1 MNFTITENEGLKYSK
16 ISGDYNKIHIDEKT
30 GYNSIFGEKI
40 CHGTLVITKI
50 FKLINLEKIIKN
62 QKKFSIDIKFFK
74 HSKYCCE
81 MSIIKKKNIY
91 HVFQDNQKSLELK
104 IINSNYYK
112 FKNIS
117 KKKKLTS
124 FINKYLNKESKI
136 KNIYNLLNIIS
147 KYVGTIYPGEN
158 SLIKR
163 ININLNGYLNF
174 RNKKIEILSKKIDPR
189 FPIIE
194 NRLSYGKFIIEFQ
207 TLERPVVK
215 KNKKIITKIL
225 KKKIK
230 KIKYNALIIG
240 SSQGIGLDV
249 LNILKQNSKIT
260 KIATFNKNKIKK
272 NNNKIIP
279 IKIDVFN
286 ELNSINKIIDKYLP
300 IKIFYFVSP
309 KIYIE
314 NKLNP
319 IIKKQ
324 YKFLFLEVPLMI
336 INQNKSK
343 NISFFYPSTSYI
355 YEYRNSFYSKI
366 KLNAEKKIRKLC
378 LDNNILFRTIRFPTL
393 NSRQSISLNN
403 PNPPSLFQ
411 YLESNPKMVNKIF

>member
-1 MNFTITENEGLKYSK
+1 MNFKITENEGLKYSK

-62 QKKFSIDIKFFK
+62 QKKFNINIEFYK
-74 HSKYCCE
+74 HLKYRSK
-81 MSIIKKKNIY
+81 ILVVKKKNIY
-91 HVFQDNQKSLELK
+91 CVLQENQKALEIK
-104 IINSNYYK
+104 VTNINSYK
-112 FKNIS
+112 FKNFS
-117 KKKKLTS
+117 KKNKLRS
-124 FINKYLNKESKI
+124 FINKYSNNDSKV
-136 KNIYNLLNIIS
+136 KNIYNLLKNIS

-158 SLIKR
+158 SLIKQ
-163 ININLNGYLNF
+163 ININLNGHFNF
-174 RNKKIEILSKKIDPR
+174 RCKKIEVLSKKIDPR
-189 FPIIE
+189 LPIIE
-194 NRLSYGKFIIEFQ
+194 NRLNCGKFIIEFQ
-207 TLERPVVK
+207 TLVRPVVK
-215 KNKKIITKIL
+215 INKKIITNIL

-240 SSQGIGLDV
+240 SSQGIGFDV

-260 KIATFNKNKIKK
+260 KIATFNKNKIK
-272 NNNKIIP
+272 NVNNKIIP

-286 ELNSINKIIDKYLP
+286 ELNYINKIIDKYLP
-300 IKIFYFVSP
+300 IRIFYFVSP

-314 NKLNP
+314 NKLDP
-319 IIKKQ
+319 LIKKQ
-324 YKFLFLEVPLMI
+324 YKFLFLKVPLMI

-355 YEYRNSFYSKI
+355 YEYKNSFYSKI
-366 KLNAEKKIRKLC
+366 KLYAEKKIRKLC
-378 LDNNILFRTIRFPTL
+378 LDNNISFKTVRFPTL

>member
-260 KIATFNKNKIKK
+260 KIATFNKNKIKN

>member
-260 KIATFNKNKIKK
+260 KIATFNKNKIK
-272 NNNKIIP
+272 NVNNKIIP

-286 ELNSINKIIDKYLP
+286 ELNYINKIIDKYLP
-300 IKIFYFVSP
+300 IRIFYFVSP

-314 NKLNP
+314 NKLDP
-319 IIKKQ
+319 LIKKQ
-324 YKFLFLEVPLMI
+324 YKFLFLKVPLMI

-355 YEYRNSFYSKI
+355 YEYKNSFYSKI
-366 KLNAEKKIRKLC
+366 KLYAEKKIRKLC
-378 LDNNILFRTIRFPTL
+378 LDNNISFKTVRFPTL

>member
-1 MNFTITENEGLKYSK
+1 M
-16 ISGDYNKIHIDEKT
+16 
-30 GYNSIFGEKI
+30 
-40 CHGTLVITKI
+40 
-50 FKLINLEKIIKN
+50 
-62 QKKFSIDIKFFK
+62 
-74 HSKYCCE
+74 
-81 MSIIKKKNIY
+81 
-91 HVFQDNQKSLELK
+91 
-104 IINSNYYK
+104 
-112 FKNIS
+112 
-117 KKKKLTS
+117 
-124 FINKYLNKESKI
+124 
-136 KNIYNLLNIIS
+136 LNIIS

-260 KIATFNKNKIKK
+260 KIATFNKNKIKN

-378 LDNNILFRTIRFPTL
+378 LDNNILFGTIRFPTL

>member
-1 MNFTITENEGLKYSK
+1 MNFKITENEGLKYSK
-16 ISGDYNKIHIDEKT
+16 ISGDYNKIHIDKKT

-62 QKKFSIDIKFFK
+62 QKKFSIDVKFLK
-74 HSKYCCE
+74 HLKYYCE
-81 MSIIKKKNIY
+81 ISIIKKNIY
-91 HVFQDNQKSLELK
+91 HVFQENQKALELK
-104 IINSNYYK
+104 IIKSNSYK
-112 FKNIS
+112 LKNFS

-124 FINKYLNKESKI
+124 FNNKYLNKESKI
-136 KNIYNLLNIIS
+136 KNIYNLLNNIS
-147 KYVGTIYPGEN
+147 KYVGTIYPGEK
-158 SLIKR
+158 SLINR
-163 ININLNGYLNF
+163 ININFNGYLNF
-174 RNKKIEILSKKIDPR
+174 KNKKIEILSKKIDPR
-189 FPIIE
+189 LPMIE
-194 NRLSYGKFIIEFQ
+194 NRLSCGKFIIEFE

-225 KKKIK
+225 KQKID
-230 KIKYNALIIG
+230 KIQYNALIIG

-260 KIATFNKNKIKK
+260 KIATFNKNKIKI

-279 IKIDVFN
+279 IKINVFN
-286 ELNSINKIIDKYLP
+286 ALNSINKIIDRYLP

-314 NKLNP
+314 NKLDP

-336 INQNKSK
+336 INQNKTK

-366 KLNAEKKIRKLC
+366 KLYAEKRIKKLC
-378 LDNNILFRTIRFPTL
+378 LNNNISFGSIRFPTL

>member
-112 FKNIS
+112 FKNFS

-147 KYVGTIYPGEN
+147 KYVGTIYPGKN

-260 KIATFNKNKIKK
+260 KIATFNKNKIKN

>member
-147 KYVGTIYPGEN
+147 KYVGTIYPGKN

-260 KIATFNKNKIKK
+260 KIATFNKNKIKN